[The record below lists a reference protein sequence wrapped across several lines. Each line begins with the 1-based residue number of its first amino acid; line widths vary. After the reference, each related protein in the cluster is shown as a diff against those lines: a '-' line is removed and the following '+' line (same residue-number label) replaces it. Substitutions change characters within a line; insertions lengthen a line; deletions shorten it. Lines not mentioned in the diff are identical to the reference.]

1 MQQRSIGDV
10 FRDAMIAHR
19 AGRLVEAE
27 SGYHE
32 VLRRRPDEP
41 KALHFMGL
49 LQFHRGDREGG
60 IERLVHSL
68 RSDPDNARAW
78 NDLGGMFVAA
88 GRAIDA
94 RDAYRRATQVAPGN
108 AEGWYNLGI
117 CLRNDGDLEGAI
129 SSLRGAIACTSGYSR
144 AYEALAMLLYQ
155 LGRTNE
161 AANVYSDWY
170 AREPSNAKA
179 SHMAAAMS
187 GSNVPSR
194 ASDEYVRVLFDES
207 AESFDTGL
215 ERLEYR
221 APSVIANELSQRAGG
236 KLATVLDAGCGTGLC
251 GPLIRESCGELVGVD
266 LSPKMIH
273 FARVRNC
280 YDELVVSELTAFLRQ
295 RPRAFD
301 AVVCADTLMY
311 FGALDPVFAAANE
324 SLRGGGWFIFTLEAL
339 DPRAS
344 DDYRLEVHGRYTHS
358 ENYVRRAL
366 TVANFGIDSFTRAAF
381 RKERD
386 QEVSGFLVIAQCQV
400 TVNNGAR
407 EPRSA
412 PVESS
417 ITTNVKIAGPRSSMI
432 RT

>member
-27 SGYHE
+27 SGYRE

-41 KALHFMGL
+41 KALHFIGL

-60 IERLVHSL
+60 IERLMHSL
-68 RSDPDNARAW
+68 RSDPGNARAW

-88 GRAIDA
+88 GRTIDA
-94 RDAYRRATQVAPGN
+94 RDTYRRATEAVPGS

-117 CLRNDGDLEGAI
+117 CLRKEGDLEGAI
-129 SSLRGAIACTSGYSR
+129 SSLRGAIACTGGYSR
-144 AYEALAMLLYQ
+144 AYEALATLLYQ
-155 LGRTNE
+155 LGRTAD

-179 SHMAAAMS
+179 SHMVAAMS

-194 ASDEYVRVLFDES
+194 ASDEYVRMLFDEL
-207 AESFDTGL
+207 AESFDTSL
-215 ERLEYR
+215 ERLDYR
-221 APSVIANELSQRAGG
+221 APSVIANELYQRAGG

-251 GPLIRESCGELVGVD
+251 GPLIRESCGQLVGVD

-273 FARVRNC
+273 FARARNC
-280 YDELVVSELTAFLRQ
+280 YDELVVSELTTFFRQ

-311 FGALDPVFAAANE
+311 FGALEPVFATAYQ
-324 SLRGGGWFIFTLEAL
+324 SLRGAGWFIFTLEAL

-344 DDYRLEVHGRYTHS
+344 DEYRLEAHGRYTHS
-358 ENYVRRAL
+358 ESYVRRAL
-366 TVANFGIDSFTRAAF
+366 AAAAFSIEAFTRDTF

-386 QEVSGFLVIAQCQV
+386 QEVPGFVLIARMSQ
-400 TVNNGAR
+400 
-407 EPRSA
+407 
-412 PVESS
+412 
-417 ITTNVKIAGPRSSMI
+417 
-432 RT
+432 